1 MSVESISAALSIPDL
16 TPALK
21 LLLVGIANHDGDGGA
36 WPSVDR
42 LAGYTCVTPR
52 QVQRLLRQLEELG
65 LVETMVQEGGAPWT
79 RGDRRPNRYRLL
91 IDGAT
96 SAPPRVNGATPTSP
110 RECARGDIQGTHGV
124 TSMSPEPSLEPSVT
138 DNRQGARRRKADDA
152 PAGFIAFWSIY
163 PRKVDRKRALKAYKG
178 TAPDDVHLLLDGA
191 EAWAAY
197 WRREGTEEKFIPHA
211 ATWLNNERWLVPP
224 PATTGTSDEIER
236 LRELMMAH
244 FDAIGVPLPDPDV
257 IRTVAKMCAGPGEV
271 AMRFAVAAKIGTSL
285 ESAIDVVRS
294 TQDRVTR
301 FKGDPNPLI
310 TGDPVDYALAMRRAR
325 SNVAWRQ
332 A

>member
-1 MSVESISAALSIPDL
+1 MITRSASSASDL
-16 TPALK
+16 
-21 LLLVGIANHDGDGGA
+21 
-36 WPSVDR
+36 VD
-42 LAGYTCVTPR
+42 
-52 QVQRLLRQLEELG
+52 EL
-65 LVETMVQEGGAPWT
+65 
-79 RGDRRPNRYRLL
+79 
-91 IDGAT
+91 
-96 SAPPRVNGATPTSP
+96 
-110 RECARGDIQGTHGV
+110 
-124 TSMSPEPSLEPSVT
+124 
-138 DNRQGARRRKADDA
+138 
-152 PAGFIAFWSIY
+152 
-163 PRKVDRKRALKAYKG
+163 
-178 TAPDDVHLLLDGA
+178 GA

-310 TGDPVDYALAMRRAR
+310 TGDPVDYAVAMMSAR